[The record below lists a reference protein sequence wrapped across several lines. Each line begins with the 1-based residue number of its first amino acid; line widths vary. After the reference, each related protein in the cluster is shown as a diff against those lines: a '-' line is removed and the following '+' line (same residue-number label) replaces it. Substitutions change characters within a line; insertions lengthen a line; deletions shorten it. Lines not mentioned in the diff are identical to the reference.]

1 MQQKDQGVGVTE
13 AELIEAEQYARR
25 FGSANCWTG
34 TSGTLAGHVIH
45 LIREVRTLRD
55 LVRSLTKDDSDGL
68 QSVRQGQGPI
78 QGR

>member
-1 MQQKDQGVGVTE
+1 MSE

-34 TSGTLAGHVIH
+34 TSGILAGHVIR

-55 LVRSLTKDDSDGL
+55 EVRSLSKDKNDGL
-68 QSVRQGQGPI
+68 QRVSTVEDANR
-78 QGR
+78 

>member
-1 MQQKDQGVGVTE
+1 MSE

-34 TSGTLAGHVIH
+34 TSGTMAGHVIH

-55 LVRSLTKDDSDGL
+55 LVRSLSKDENDGL
-68 QSVRQGQGPI
+68 QRVSTVEDANR
-78 QGR
+78 

>member
-1 MQQKDQGVGVTE
+1 MSE
-13 AELIEAEQYARR
+13 AELVEAEQYARR

-55 LVRSLTKDDSDGL
+55 LVRSLSKDDSDVLKVSGKE
-68 QSVRQGQGPI
+68 VAI
-78 QGR
+78 ND

>member
-1 MQQKDQGVGVTE
+1 MSE
-13 AELIEAEQYARR
+13 ADLIEAEQYARR

-34 TSGTLAGHVIH
+34 TSGTMAGHVIH

-55 LVRSLTKDDSDGL
+55 LVRSLSKDDNDGL
-68 QSVRQGQGPI
+68 QRVCEGQGPI

>member
-1 MQQKDQGVGVTE
+1 MSED
-13 AELIEAEQYARR
+13 ELIEAEQYARR

-34 TSGTLAGHVIH
+34 TSGTMAGHVIH

-55 LVRSLTKDDSDGL
+55 LVRSLSKDDNDGL
-68 QSVRQGQGPI
+68 QSVCEGQGPI

>member
-1 MQQKDQGVGVTE
+1 MSE

-34 TSGTLAGHVIH
+34 TSGTMAGHVIH

-55 LVRSLTKDDSDGL
+55 VVRSLNKDENDVLKVSGKEVATND
-68 QSVRQGQGPI
+68 
-78 QGR
+78 

>member
-1 MQQKDQGVGVTE
+1 MSE
-13 AELIEAEQYARR
+13 ADLIEAEQYARR

-34 TSGTLAGHVIH
+34 TSGTMAGHVIH

-55 LVRSLTKDDSDGL
+55 LVRSLAKDENDGL
-68 QSVRQGQGPI
+68 QSVCEGQGPI